1 VNTLQKSLRFW
12 PWLAAIV
19 SGLLCTACFPPFNQT
34 WLCWI
39 ALTPLI
45 AAVWFSGKNS
55 KQRWLRDLLLGY
67 VAGVI
72 FFTASFSWLGALGT
86 LFENFWLH
94 GLSLLLSIY
103 LGLNFAFW
111 SWFCGILRPPVVAT
125 VPAADATARPVANKW
140 SAMLERAGRPAPVP
154 KTPWLR
160 STSNLRLAF
169 LLACAWVAH
178 EWIRGWLFTG
188 FGWNGLGVALHA
200 NWPLIQIAE
209 FTGVGG
215 LSFMVVFANV
225 IALTTV
231 QRLILEARA
240 QAMRPHY
247 DLTLTMAAIVGVLGF
262 GVHIAQNPP
271 PSKPLRIAA
280 VQANIPQQQKFD
292 SQFTG
297 KIFEQF
303 TRLSEIAL
311 LRGGC
316 STCSTDESNPPSD
329 QLPPLD
335 LLIWSESSMPGPVL
349 QDEQC
354 HQFVVNLSASTTA
367 DLLLGTLDVVE
378 GRDYNAALLVS
389 DAGQNV
395 QIYRKIHLV
404 PFGEYIPLRHSFP
417 LFAIA
422 ARKWVPGD
430 FDAGKDYTV
439 FRLTNR
445 DVQVAP
451 LICFEDTIGELTRQF
466 VLKGANLLVD
476 ITNDGW
482 FLHSAGSQQHLLN
495 AIFRCVETRRPM
507 VRAANTGVTCF
518 VNGFGRVMQPLQDGS
533 GSTFTE
539 GVLTGEV
546 GVPIEHELTFYTRHG
561 ELFAKVCTCVTL
573 IAIVAMIFLR
583 RRQAQREN

>member
-1 VNTLQKSLRFW
+1 VNSLQKSLRFW

-19 SGLLCTACFPPFNQT
+19 SGVLCTACFPPFNQT

-55 KQRWLRDLLLGY
+55 KRRWLRDLLLGY
-67 VAGVI
+67 VAGVV
-72 FFTASFSWLGALGT
+72 FFTAAFSWLSALGT

-111 SWFCGILRPPVVAT
+111 SWFCGLLRPPVVAT
-125 VPAADATARPVANKW
+125 VPAADVTARPVANKW
-140 SAMLERAGRPAPVP
+140 SSMLERAGRPAPVP

-209 FTGVGG
+209 FTGVAG

-231 QRLILEARA
+231 SRLILEARA

-335 LLIWSESSMPGPVL
+335 LLIWPESSMPGPVL
-349 QDEQC
+349 QDEES
-354 HQFVVNLSASTTA
+354 HQFVVNLSASTTT
-367 DLLLGTLDVVE
+367 DLLLGTLDVEE

-422 ARKWVPGD
+422 ASRWVPGD
-430 FDAGKDYTV
+430 FAAGKDYTV

-539 GVLTGEV
+539 GVLTGEIA
-546 GVPIEHELTFYTRHG
+546 VPTEHELTFYTHHG

-573 IAIVAMIFLR
+573 IAIMVMIFR
-583 RRQAQREN
+583 RRRHAAREN